1 MKKLL
6 ALTLAALLIFVM
18 IGCNKQNEE
27 ATEEE
32 KEEVATENVYENF
45 TYGVNEDGELEITG
59 YLNTSTTP
67 VNVTI
72 PGEIDGRRIVGIGDS
87 AFATKLNIASVT
99 FPETITYIGDF
110 AFTNCTSLTAI
121 NFPSKLTTI
130 GMGAFENCTSLVSVS
145 FPASLLSIGTGAFMN
160 CVLLQ
165 NFTLPEGLLTI
176 EDGAFYNCLSIT
188 KVTIPTTVLDLGDTA
203 FWGCTSLYEVNLLG
217 DKKADAA
224 DDAILAAINKVIAD
238 SGKNFATLDQA
249 IDEGEGITTTI
260 ETLLNNAGY
269 YLAGVTDRG
278 AKFIWDKNNDK
289 IYGAMTA
296 ADEALLAN
304 INQSLIGDE
313 SANLTIMIEAMQKK
327 GFDPDQLNASVAS
340 DKFVWD
346 AEKNAFTTVYTGKSA
361 FDNCTANTI
370 ISVSE
375 GSVFEEYAKNA
386 GWITVTPADAPEG
399 AKIFSNNKLAFFY
412 PEDWTIWVSP
422 NGVMIENDD
431 FTGLI
436 ISSQDNDHEEG
447 SDHTLWDESV
457 FGDIEDYWKSIIDDE
472 SIQITDMAILQAT
485 NANNLQYTKIS
496 CTITDED
503 GPSYSVI
510 YLISIENT
518 IYEIIYTEQSGNYYT
533 AIENSFVSLG

>member
-6 ALTLAALLIFVM
+6 ALTLAALLIFAM
-18 IGCNKQNEE
+18 IGCNKQNED

-32 KEEVATENVYENF
+32 KEELATENVYENF
-45 TYGVNEDGELEITG
+45 TYGVNKDGELEITG

-72 PGEIDGRRIVGIGDS
+72 PAEIDGRRIVGIGDS
-87 AFATKLNIASVT
+87 AFSTKLNIASVT
-99 FPETITYIGDF
+99 FPETITYIGEY

-130 GMGAFENCTSLVSVS
+130 GEGAFQNCRSLVSVA
-145 FPASLLSIGTGAFMN
+145 FPASLLSIGTGAFMD

-176 EDGAFYNCLSIT
+176 EDGAFYGCWSLT
-188 KVTIPTTVLDLGDTA
+188 KVTIPTTVLDLGDSA
-203 FWGCTSLYEVNLLG
+203 FYRCTSLYEVNLLG
-217 DKKADAA
+217 DKKTDAA
-224 DDAILAAINKVIAD
+224 DDAILAIINALIAD
-238 SGKNFATLDQA
+238 SGINFATLD
-249 IDEGEGITTTI
+249 EEVNGTTI
-260 ETLLNNAGY
+260 EEILNNKGY

-289 IYGAMTA
+289 VYGAMTA

-313 SANLTIMIEAMQKK
+313 SSALAIMIQAMQKK

-370 ISVSE
+370 ISVTE
-375 GSVFEEYAKNA
+375 GSIFADYAKNA

-436 ISSQDNDHEEG
+436 ITSQENDHEEG

-457 FGDIEDYWKSIIDDE
+457 FGTMEDYWRSIIDDE

-518 IYEIIYTEQSGNYYT
+518 IYQLIYAEQSGNYYT